1 MSKKNLDKKNRFRSD
16 VIAFRVSKAERYA
29 LDERYLLSGYQSK
42 QDYLIDACV
51 YNAVTIK
58 ENNGLILRFKK
69 NLDLMSD
76 ELKKKNVDDVRMEI
90 FEPLQTMIDIMNA
103 YKIRLDEVQ
112 KNE

>member
-42 QDYLIDACV
+42 QDYLIDA
-51 YNAVTIK
+51 
-58 ENNGLILRFKK
+58 F
-69 NLDLMSD
+69 
-76 ELKKKNVDDVRMEI
+76 KKKNVDDVRMEI